1 MQRRHHQVGS
11 INQRLIKLKQGQKTA
26 FPFPLMVS
34 PCLEKGKHS
43 SLPYT
48 PIPIRFLSPYI
59 LLYAVSEPRS
69 SICTLFYS
77 HVYGFCFTPFFYLWF
92 LCQSE
97 SNFINVFFHRRASH
111 LRSGVKLASAFVR
124 FVYLWI
130 CVVSIVRAETTIC
143 AEMAQLKPKF
153 HKNGH
158 FPNFADLL

>member
-1 MQRRHHQVGS
+1 MQAPWNWETFRQERRFQFPPIGAGTDIFTYQFYTSVPMQRRHHQGGS

-48 PIPIRFLSPYI
+48 PIPIRFLSPNI
-59 LLYAVSEPRS
+59 LLAAVTEPRS
-69 SICTLFYS
+69 SICTRFYS

-111 LRSGVKLASAFVR
+111 LRFDFK
-124 FVYLWI
+124 I
-130 CVVSIVRAETTIC
+130 VSNIIA
-143 AEMAQLKPKF
+143 
-153 HKNGH
+153 
-158 FPNFADLL
+158 

>member
-1 MQRRHHQVGS
+1 MKLRDVPSGTAISVSADRRRYGHIYISILYVRTNAKETPPGGS

-48 PIPIRFLSPYI
+48 PIPIRFLSPNI
-59 LLYAVSEPRS
+59 LLAAVTEPRS
-69 SICTLFYS
+69 SICTRFYS
-77 HVYGFCFTPFFYLWF
+77 HVYGLCFTPFFYLWF

-111 LRSGVKLASAFVR
+111 LRFGFK
-124 FVYLWI
+124 I
-130 CVVSIVRAETTIC
+130 VSNIIA
-143 AEMAQLKPKF
+143 
-153 HKNGH
+153 
-158 FPNFADLL
+158 